1 MEKILDIIVDFNCV
15 STVFR
20 LLLAVVLGGLIGSER
35 GRHGRSAGLR
45 THIII
50 CVGAALTSLVGLYAV
65 EIIGK
70 SGDALRISAQVIS
83 GIGFLGVGTILVR
96 NNSIVTGLTTAAG
109 LWTTATIGIAVG
121 YGFYLGSIVA
131 TVICIFA
138 ATVLSRLQKSQKNV
152 VNFYAEIEDIFKTG
166 NIVAEIK
173 KVIGGLANVEVIPP
187 KSNYS
192 GHIGITVDFPH
203 TEKTEEHINNIERS
217 SGICFVIEETN

>member
-152 VNFYAEIEDIFKTG
+152 VHLYAEIEDIFKTG
-166 NIVAEIK
+166 NIAAEIK
-173 KVIGGLANVEVIPP
+173 KVIG
-187 KSNYS
+187 
-192 GHIGITVDFPH
+192 
-203 TEKTEEHINNIERS
+203 
-217 SGICFVIEETN
+217 